1 MCISACVH
9 TVCACVHACVC
20 MCIQSLHV
28 FVNQSISLHEHIP
41 KRCWG
46 IPTQYIL
53 QFPIRMSVMHIYAY
67 IFVCVYTST
76 NVPLLKRHNQ

>member
-1 MCISACVH
+1 MHKCVR
-9 TVCACVHACVC
+9 ACVC

-46 IPTQYIL
+46 VPTQYIL
-53 QFPIRMSVMHIYAY
+53 QFSMSVMHIYLC
-67 IFVCVYTST
+67 VCTST
-76 NVPLLKRHNQ
+76 NVLLLKHHSRSELLTLKRGTRAV